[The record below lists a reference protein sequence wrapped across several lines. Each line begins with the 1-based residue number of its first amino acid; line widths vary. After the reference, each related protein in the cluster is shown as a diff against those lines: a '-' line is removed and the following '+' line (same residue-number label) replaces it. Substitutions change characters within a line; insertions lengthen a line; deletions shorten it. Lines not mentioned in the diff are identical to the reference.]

1 MSPRVVP
8 RDDAAAMNRAQRKHR
23 PQRVSEATL
32 DQTLRRSERIERTA
46 TSYELY
52 QRAEM
57 LETRGAQVDYDALLT
72 SGKGVE
78 AIAFWKYA
86 TAPRGPDGSRMMDAR
101 ETRTLSKA
109 SGPAG
114 SYLVPQDFYDRIV
127 SARRAAGVLG
137 RDDVS
142 LVLET
147 EKGTTF
153 PIPAASAHGV
163 GAWTAESAAYPTGS
177 QD

>member
-1 MSPRVVP
+1 
-8 RDDAAAMNRAQRKHR
+8 
-23 PQRVSEATL
+23 
-32 DQTLRRSERIERTA
+32 
-46 TSYELY
+46 
-52 QRAEM
+52 M
-57 LETRGAQVDYDALLT
+57 LETRNAQVDYDALLV
-72 SGKGVE
+72 SGKGIE
-78 AIAFWKYA
+78 SIAFWKYA

-142 LVLET
+142 LVFET
-147 EKGTTF
+147 ERGTTL
-153 PIPAASAHGV
+153 PIPSATAHG
-163 GAWTAESAAYPTGS
+163 TGS
-177 QD
+177 